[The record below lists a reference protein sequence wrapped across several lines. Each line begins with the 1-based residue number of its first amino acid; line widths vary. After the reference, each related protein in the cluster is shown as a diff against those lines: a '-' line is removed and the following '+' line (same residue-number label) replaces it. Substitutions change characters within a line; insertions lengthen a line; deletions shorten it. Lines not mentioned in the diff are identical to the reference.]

1 MARLNQPTRADRP
14 DGSGNRLNRE
24 LRVERANVQLSGVNW
39 FQVPDMESMPANEFV
54 EVRNGG
60 YYVAG
65 TRIGLDVVYYSLQR
79 GRSAE
84 ATFEAF
90 PLTGSLSKVR
100 GAIAFIKAH
109 PQEIQAYLE
118 EQERRYEEFTRRH
131 PLPAELIE
139 RFEHGRRELLENH
152 S

>member
-1 MARLNQPTRADRP
+1 
-14 DGSGNRLNRE
+14 
-24 LRVERANVQLSGVNW
+24 
-39 FQVPDMESMPANEFV
+39 MESVLANEFV

-65 TRIGLDVVYYSLQR
+65 TRIGLDVVYHSLKR

-90 PLTGSLSKVR
+90 PLMGSLSKVC
-100 GAIAFIKAH
+100 GAIEFINAN
-109 PQEIQAYLE
+109 PQEFQAYLE
-118 EQERRYEEFTRRH
+118 EQERRYQEFTRLH

-139 RFEHGRRELLENH
+139 RFEHGQRELLDN
-152 S
+152 SG